1 MHVWMMYAG
10 ADVCVRPVQA
20 RRSPAWRTSVACMRV
35 IAWLEAGEKL
45 EQEMA
50 AEEAKA
56 GRSGMEGH
64 GEGGMAG
71 EDGIAGTSA
80 FLARN

>member
-1 MHVWMMYAG
+1 
-10 ADVCVRPVQA
+10 
-20 RRSPAWRTSVACMRV
+20 MRV